1 MQKCISKV
9 RGSGVLS
16 PKSILKLLGFWAAK
30 IYIYS
35 YSYSVHIS
43 IRDHAEPIMLI
54 FYLLCYAVVFINN
67 YAYE

>member
-9 RGSGVLS
+9 RGSGALS
-16 PKSILKLLGFWAAK
+16 PKSILKLLGFWAAN
-30 IYIYS
+30 IYS

-54 FYLLCYAVVFINN
+54 FYLLCYAVLLINN